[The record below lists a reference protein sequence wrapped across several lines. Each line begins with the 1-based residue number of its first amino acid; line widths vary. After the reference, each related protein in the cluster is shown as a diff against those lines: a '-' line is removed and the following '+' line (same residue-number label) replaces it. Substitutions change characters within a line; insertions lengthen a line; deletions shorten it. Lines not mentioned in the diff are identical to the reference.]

1 MLHNNALRRIGTIS
15 RIVASKSDIK
25 FKKYDLQK
33 GQYIFVVRIC
43 EHPGLNLME
52 LTQML
57 NVDKSTTTKA
67 IQKLEK
73 IGYVIKTHLENN
85 KKNIAL
91 FPTEKAK
98 KVYENIINEENVRAD
113 LCFDGFTEEEKQQ
126 ALQYLERM
134 CANIETYK

>member
-1 MLHNNALRRIGTIS
+1 MLHNNALRRIGTMS

-33 GQYIFVVRIC
+33 GQHIYVVRIC

-67 IQKLEK
+67 VQKLERS
-73 IGYVIKTHLENN
+73 GYVIKKHQADNR
-85 KKNIAL
+85 KSISL
-91 FPTEKAK
+91 FPTEKARV
-98 KVYENIINEENVRAD
+98 VYESIIEEENVRAD
-113 LCFDGFTEEEKQQ
+113 LCFQGFSEEEKIQ
-126 ALQYLERM
+126 ALEYLERM
-134 CANIETYK
+134 CRNIETYK